1 MIRYLLK
8 SGWTLDKTAPRH
20 VKSNADGTM
29 LDLCYMSITRDGVA
43 RVEEETILRRPSSNL
58 GA

>member
-8 SGWTLDKTAPRH
+8 SGWTLDKTAERH

-29 LDLCYMSITRDGVA
+29 LDFCYMSITRAAWDA
-43 RVEEETILRRPSSNL
+43 WKRKMLPQ
-58 GA
+58 A